1 MKIKIVITLCIITLI
16 LVANGCGTKNQ
27 PDLGGKEN
35 ITKPT
40 ETQGTNIDEGTKVAL
55 STTPETTGQGAKL
68 DGKAKIAISLIGK
81 TTEEA
86 ISILGDKYEE
96 EFAGDGLMSLLFK
109 DKGMRLILESYDSAQ
124 TEIKVYTITFDENYN
139 FNGCKS
145 GMLFD
150 EVKNKLGNVDA
161 EETFI
166 ETPDHKAYTLTYT
179 FDNAELEFLSY
190 NKNGSDSHMILKL
203 KQ

>member
-1 MKIKIVITLCIITLI
+1 MNIKIAIALCIITLI
-16 LVANGCGTKNQ
+16 FVANGCGAKNE
-27 PDLGGKEN
+27 PNLGEKEN

-40 ETQGTNIDEGTKVAL
+40 ETQEANLDDK
-55 STTPETTGQGAKL
+55 AKL
-68 DGKAKIAISLIGK
+68 ALSLIGK

-96 EFAGDGLMSLLFK
+96 KLTGDGLMCYSFE
-109 DKGMRLILESYDSAQ
+109 DVGMNLIFESYDSAQ
-124 TEIKVYTITFDENYN
+124 TEIKVYTITFDENYT

-150 EVKNKLGNVDA
+150 EVKEKLGNVETEEIVQKNVDA
-161 EETFI
+161 
-166 ETPDHKAYTLTYT
+166 PDLKGYALTYT
-179 FDNAELEFLSY
+179 FGNAELEFFSY
-190 NKNGSDSHMILKL
+190 DKNGSDSNMFLEL